1 VCRLLDPGPLWSV
14 WDSAGMA
21 HSHYAYLETEALIGT
36 TLELIE
42 RPVERMPPERVHPP
56 FLPDGPP

>member
-1 VCRLLDPGPLWSV
+1 
-14 WDSAGMA
+14 MA